1 MRTFSNAA
9 ISELNRKQG
18 IEPVLFIGVQWGD
31 NTDEVFYSS
40 TKLAGAAQQIITL
53 SGLETTQ
60 QLEGTG
66 ASQSVT
72 VVLSD
77 TNGRLSEVLDNID
90 VHKRPAKVYL
100 GFPGVPISD
109 AVTLID
115 GEINSDM
122 SWDERARTF
131 TFSILS
137 RIEARPFG
145 FSAEDGL
152 FHKVDSSTRSKAWP
166 FRFGTTCSYPTVRI
180 QNGIVGLLRQGQGV
194 LDATIDAKICQART
208 ITCPLIPDP
217 LDTSTETLTDAENAT
232 RATADFNTAIAND
245 PFGPQPD
252 TTFGTVTGRPTNEL
266 GQGGLGQRADIDGVS
281 RPLIRDRECERGKF
295 ETLCQLLRDRA
306 NQLVFINDT
315 LEIVGG
321 DEFPQGQTV
330 TIRVSDVVY
339 TGVFSGETFTI
350 ETTNRLDRPVE
361 NIDCNNVSPLTQG
374 FRPIDDPAPANLAA
388 CENPT
393 SVYEL
398 RVIGGAGEAWRL
410 LGAIADSKFK
420 WLSAGTKVHLEESST
435 VVNIVSLSPGVVTG
449 VSAYRTFG
457 DTKQLTELPTDYY
470 TLVETDYG
478 DLTATEIWLDRP
490 LDSYP
495 DENWDK
501 TVYATFASTLG
512 PNPTD
517 ALKWIID
524 RYTDFTWDVTSFNAA
539 ETLLTNYPCNLYY
552 ASKQNVIQVLNQ
564 IAYEA
569 RCALTIT
576 DNVVKLTYLPKEPTA
591 VKTFTEADIV
601 AGSFKY
607 NLSRTE
613 ELVTSSRVTWQP
625 WGAELLSTDD
635 EDRSFTVENNV
646 RKYGYFGT
654 DRRYTTIN
662 NEAQALKT
670 ATFWNIRQ
678 SNTWR
683 EISFQTTLEHM
694 NLELFDCVEINIAKY
709 PNVKTVIKAMSV
721 DPASGLVTFIA
732 WTPVLAGTTETALWA
747 WPAAVNQLE
756 PYPESDLK
764 IEAPLV
770 SVTPPVGHPL
780 YIDQPDNVLRPSTG
794 DRFPSDLGDTFP
806 FTVCQDLTDP
816 ILVDEIEPQFNSI
829 GFPTDTAVQATRA
842 DETAASGP
850 SFNFEESEENTVCGR
865 PSFEACVWEV
875 NVQYGTATTIGYD
888 VAGGAELSGGLPEGC
903 DPNPN
908 GPCDTVHKGVRCLG
922 TQFFWCKTFGS
933 ELMAQAYA
941 GGIQSQINAGWCSW
955 RVGKVGPVS
964 VTGPTK
970 RATDPS
976 CVGMGG
982 GEVSSQAG

>member
-1 MRTFSNAA
+1 
-9 ISELNRKQG
+9 
-18 IEPVLFIGVQWGD
+18 
-31 NTDEVFYSS
+31 
-40 TKLAGAAQQIITL
+40 
-53 SGLETTQ
+53 
-60 QLEGTG
+60 
-66 ASQSVT
+66 
-72 VVLSD
+72 
-77 TNGRLSEVLDNID
+77 
-90 VHKRPAKVYL
+90 
-100 GFPGVPISD
+100 
-109 AVTLID
+109 
-115 GEINSDM
+115 
-122 SWDERARTF
+122 
-131 TFSILS
+131 
-137 RIEARPFG
+137 
-145 FSAEDGL
+145 
-152 FHKVDSSTRSKAWP
+152 
-166 FRFGTTCSYPTVRI
+166 
-180 QNGIVGLLRQGQGV
+180 
-194 LDATIDAKICQART
+194 
-208 ITCPLIPDP
+208 
-217 LDTSTETLTDAENAT
+217 
-232 RATADFNTAIAND
+232 
-245 PFGPQPD
+245 
-252 TTFGTVTGRPTNEL
+252 
-266 GQGGLGQRADIDGVS
+266 
-281 RPLIRDRECERGKF
+281 
-295 ETLCQLLRDRA
+295 
-306 NQLVFINDT
+306 
-315 LEIVGG
+315 
-321 DEFPQGQTV
+321 
-330 TIRVSDVVY
+330 
-339 TGVFSGETFTI
+339 
-350 ETTNRLDRPVE
+350 
-361 NIDCNNVSPLTQG
+361 
-374 FRPIDDPAPANLAA
+374 
-388 CENPT
+388 
-393 SVYEL
+393 
-398 RVIGGAGEAWRL
+398 
-410 LGAIADSKFK
+410 
-420 WLSAGTKVHLEESST
+420 
-435 VVNIVSLSPGVVTG
+435 
-449 VSAYRTFG
+449 
-457 DTKQLTELPTDYY
+457 
-470 TLVETDYG
+470 
-478 DLTATEIWLDRP
+478 
-490 LDSYP
+490 
-495 DENWDK
+495 
-501 TVYATFASTLG
+501 
-512 PNPTD
+512 
-517 ALKWIID
+517 
-524 RYTDFTWDVTSFNAA
+524 
-539 ETLLTNYPCNLYY
+539 
-552 ASKQNVIQVLNQ
+552 
-564 IAYEA
+564 
-569 RCALTIT
+569 LTIT

-888 VAGGAELSGGLPEGC
+888 VAGGAPLSGGLPEGC
-903 DPNPN
+903 DPIPN
-908 GPCDTVHKGVRCLG
+908 GPCSTTEKGVRCLG